1 MRSNIVSFLIQSS
14 MNHEDR
20 LAFFHQIKR
29 FLSGLECNYPF
40 FEEWL
45 DKVFREVSNGRR
57 CIIVLM
63 DKTGN
68 VIAGLAILKD
78 TIQEKKISGALNFSS

>member
-20 LAFFHQIKR
+20 ISFFHQIKG

-40 FEEWL
+40 L
-45 DKVFREVSNGRR
+45 R
-57 CIIVLM
+57 
-63 DKTGN
+63 
-68 VIAGLAILKD
+68 
-78 TIQEKKISGALNFSS
+78 SGWIKSFVK

>member
-20 LAFFHQIKR
+20 ISFFHQIKG

-63 DKTGN
+63 DKTVD

-78 TIQEKKISGALNFSS
+78 TMQEKKFVHCV